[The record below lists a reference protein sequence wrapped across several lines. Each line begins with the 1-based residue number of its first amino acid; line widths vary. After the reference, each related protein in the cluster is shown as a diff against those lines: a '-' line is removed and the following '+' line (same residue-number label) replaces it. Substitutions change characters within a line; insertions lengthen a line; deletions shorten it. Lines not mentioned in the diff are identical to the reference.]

1 MTSIIGKFL
10 NESVEVKQIEDNV
23 TDQYEEL

>member
-10 NESVEVKQIEDNV
+10 NELVEVKQIEDNV